1 MAVIADILIAAALC
15 GCEPGELLSYRVCE
29 NGDIVVIAPTGQK
42 FVYAKIL
49 VDGKREELA
58 TKAKPEPK
66 PRRKAP
72 EAKKRAPAKP
82 AASKAKD
89 NSASK
94 KQVSG

>member
-29 NGDIVVIAPTGQK
+29 NGDISVIAPTGQK
-42 FVYAKIL
+42 FVYAKVL
-49 VDGKREELA
+49 ADGVREELA
-58 TKAKPEPK
+58 T
-66 PRRKAP
+66 
-72 EAKKRAPAKP
+72 
-82 AASKAKD
+82 KAKD